1 MPVTWRQMPP
11 LAALRAFEA
20 TARLKSFS
28 AAARELNVT
37 HAAVAQQVRALE
49 AFLETTL
56 VTRDGRAL
64 ALTAEGADLALA
76 LLEGFHRIQ
85 VGVEAVRAGGASRPV
100 TVTLT
105 PAFALQWLMPR
116 MGDFWARYP
125 GLNVTLQPDHR
136 IIDLRREGIDLA
148 IRYGDGDWP
157 GMTTEPQVS
166 ARYAVVAAPSL
177 LDGRAGMTLD
187 EMQAAPWV
195 LEQGWPEQLT
205 WLRSLGLDTD
215 RLNATTLP
223 NEELAHSAARQ
234 GYGLYV
240 INEALVSADIES
252 GQLRLLVVSDQ
263 DTPAYYLVT
272 PTGPQRAATR
282 QFIQWLKASV

>member
-1 MPVTWRQMPP
+1 MPLTWRQMPP

-20 TARLKSFS
+20 MARSKSFS

-49 AFLETTL
+49 SLLETTL
-56 VTRDGRAL
+56 VTRDGRTM

-76 LLEGFHRIQ
+76 LLEGFQRIQ

-116 MGDFWARYP
+116 MGDFWARHP

-136 IIDLRREGIDLA
+136 IIDLRREGVDLA

-157 GMTTEPQVS
+157 GMTTERLVS
-166 ARYAVVAAPSL
+166 ARYAIVAAPAL
-177 LDGRAGMTLD
+177 LAGRSGMTLE
-187 EMQAAPWV
+187 EMQNTPWV
-195 LEQGWPEQLT
+195 LEQGFPEQMA

-215 RLNATTLP
+215 KLNATTLP
-223 NEELAHSAARQ
+223 SEELAHSAARQ

-240 INEALVSADIES
+240 INEPLVAADIKT
-252 GQLRLLVVSDQ
+252 GHLRLLVVSDQ

-282 QFIQWLKASV
+282 QFITWLRNSV

>member
-1 MPVTWRQMPP
+1 MPIIWRHMPP

-28 AAARELNVT
+28 AAARDLNVT

-49 AFLETTL
+49 SFLETAL

-64 ALTAEGADLALA
+64 ALTAEGSDLAIA
-76 LLEGFHRIQ
+76 LFEGFHRIQ
-85 VGVEAVRAGGASRPV
+85 IGVEAVRAGGASRPV

-116 MGDFWARYP
+116 MGDFWARHP

-148 IRYGDGDWP
+148 IRYGDGIWP
-157 GMTTEPQVS
+157 GMTAERLVS
-166 ARYAVVAAPSL
+166 ARYVVVAAPSL
-177 LDGRAGMTLD
+177 LRGRSRLTLQ
-187 EMQAAPWV
+187 EMQDAPWV
-195 LEQGWPEQLT
+195 LEQGWPEQMT
-205 WLRSLGLDTD
+205 WLRSIGLDSD
-215 RLNATTLP
+215 KINATTLP

-234 GYGLYV
+234 GYGLYI
-240 INEALVSADIES
+240 INEALVSADIEA
-252 GQLRLLVVSDQ
+252 GLLQTLVVSEQ
-263 DTPAYYLVT
+263 DTPAYYIVT
-272 PTGPQRAATR
+272 PAGPQRAATR
-282 QFIQWLKASV
+282 QFIQWLKDSV